1 MTPTTPCRVRV
12 EAAAAPVQG
21 GALAADRT
29 NGLMDARKL
38 REELRKQ
45 GIYVHESD
53 PISKPPQAKRNSA
66 RTTATA
72 STTVTD
78 CTSR

>member
-1 MTPTTPCRVRV
+1 
-12 EAAAAPVQG
+12 
-21 GALAADRT
+21 
-29 NGLMDARKL
+29 MDARKL
-38 REELRKQ
+38 REELCKQ

-53 PISKPPQAKRNSA
+53 PIFEPAASEAKQRK